1 VWDEIRTKKALDD
14 ALRAKLKS
22 VIEEF
27 KARFMAEQPSTAH
40 A

>member
-1 VWDEIRTKKALDD
+1 MLMD
-14 ALRAKLKS
+14 ALRAKLTS

-27 KARFMAEQPSTAH
+27 KARFVAEQAAVPAH